1 MHLNFSPLLLA
12 DGFTKWSSLLL
23 RVSWRRWGSVSWQL
37 PPRNIDREHL
47 KGMKH
52 QGVDSVCIITRMVQ
66 DKRQNWFRA

>member
-1 MHLNFSPLLLA
+1 MEYASQ
-12 DGFTKWSSLLL
+12 SSVL
-23 RVSWRRWGSVSWQL
+23 R
-37 PPRNIDREHL
+37 NTDREHL